1 MLELFTK
8 KPVFQ
13 GTDEIH
19 QLDVIYRVL
28 GTPTPERWPGVTT
41 TPWYELIKPKEV
53 IPNPFR
59 DLFKKYG
66 PSTEYRRREI
76 SNRTRRWLSP
86 SGLELAEELLHYD
99 PSKRISATQALQHP
113 YFTQEH
119 PPPEQPTGYVWHIYR
134 TYIPALLTGHLIA

>member
-41 TPWYELIKPKEV
+41 MPWYELVKPKEV
-53 IPNPFR
+53 IPDPFR

-66 PSTEYRRREI
+66 
-76 SNRTRRWLSP
+76 TRLLVLVVGFLTGFHRWLSP
-86 SGLELAEELLHYD
+86 AGMELAEELLHYD
-99 PSKRISATQALQHP
+99 PSKRISAAQALQHP
-113 YFTQEH
+113 YFTQEQ
-119 PPPEQPTGYVWHIYR
+119 PPPQQPTG
-134 TYIPALLTGHLIA
+134 

>member
-19 QLDVIYRVL
+19 QLDVIYKVL

-41 TPWYELIKPKEV
+41 MPWYELVKPKEV

-59 DLFKKYG
+59 DLFRKYA
-66 PSTEYRRREI
+66 PFAKAPCHYRV
-76 SNRTRRWLSP
+76 SDGSCRWLSP
-86 SGLELAEELLHYD
+86 CGMELAEELLRYD
-99 PSKRISATQALQHP
+99 PSKRISAAQALQHP
-113 YFTQEH
+113 YFTREQ
-119 PPPEQPTGYVWHIYR
+119 PPPEQPTG
-134 TYIPALLTGHLIA
+134 

>member
-41 TPWYELIKPKEV
+41 TPWY
-53 IPNPFR
+53 
-59 DLFKKYG
+59 DL
-66 PSTEYRRREI
+66 
-76 SNRTRRWLSP
+76 
-86 SGLELAEELLHYD
+86 
-99 PSKRISATQALQHP
+99 KR
-113 YFTQEH
+113 
-119 PPPEQPTGYVWHIYR
+119 
-134 TYIPALLTGHLIA
+134 

>member
-19 QLDVIYRVL
+19 QLDVIYKVL

-41 TPWYELIKPKEV
+41 MPWYELVKPKEV

-59 DLFKKYG
+59 DLFKKYDNFPLIDLVG
-66 PSTEYRRREI
+66 R
-76 SNRTRRWLSP
+76 
-86 SGLELAEELLHYD
+86 
-99 PSKRISATQALQHP
+99 
-113 YFTQEH
+113 
-119 PPPEQPTGYVWHIYR
+119 
-134 TYIPALLTGHLIA
+134 LLTGRAGGSLRLAWS